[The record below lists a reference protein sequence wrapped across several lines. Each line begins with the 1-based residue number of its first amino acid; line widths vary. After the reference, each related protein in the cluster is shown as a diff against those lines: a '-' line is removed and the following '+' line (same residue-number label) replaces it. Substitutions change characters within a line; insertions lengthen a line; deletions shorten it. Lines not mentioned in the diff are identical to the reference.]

1 MVKQLTV
8 KGEVTPVLDVE
19 FHLLNIPVRHRDCGV
34 SDLPADTTAR
44 RIVPVA
50 DGNGGSN
57 VTA

>member
-19 FHLLNIPVRHRDCGV
+19 LQLLDIPVRHRDCGI

-44 RIVPVA
+44 RIIPVA
-50 DGNGGSN
+50 DGNGASN